1 MNVRE
6 TAQSAIGDTVGVDP
20 LFAQKWVS
28 DRIVELST
36 ATLAKP
42 LRRLLELTIPA
53 TVTAGTMTAT
63 QGSKTVTGDATA
75 QAAWSN
81 LLVGRYLKADS
92 KNGWF
97 EIAGFANNQITLR
110 SNWFD
115 DTVTASSY
123 TIAPRTIA
131 FPKNI
136 RAIGAMRNLKH
147 NTPISRIMLDDLD
160 LAEPGRTQRDGGPLI
175 FSEVGINDNE
185 ERVIEF
191 YPYTSEDVLVAYT
204 GYLKLEKF
212 EGHQEVPN
220 FIDSYMI
227 IEGVKMN
234 IYEHKMS
241 QSLEAGNADVGATW
255 GNMASRQRTIWRNAR
270 TDFIANNESVED
282 AKFILESYGSTRG
295 EFRGDVR
302 TARDHILLT
311 WTSLT

>member
-1 MNVRE
+1 MNIRE
-6 TAQSAIGDTVGVDP
+6 IAQSAIGYTVGVDP

-42 LRRLLELTIPA
+42 LRKLLELTVPA
-53 TVTAGTMTAT
+53 TITAGTITTT

-75 QAAWSN
+75 QAVWDNS
-81 LLVGRYLKADS
+81 LVGKYLKADS

-97 EIAGFANNQITLR
+97 EIAAFSNNQITLR

-115 DTVTASSY
+115 DTVTAGGY
-123 TIAPRTIA
+123 TITTRTITL
-131 FPKNI
+131 PKNI
-136 RAIGAMRNLKH
+136 RAIGAMRDLKH
-147 NTPISRIMLDDLD
+147 NTSISRIMLDDLD
-160 LAEPGRTQRDGGPLI
+160 FADPGRTQRDGGPQV
-175 FSEVGINDNE
+175 FSEVGVNDNE
-185 ERVIEF
+185 ERIIEF

-204 GYLKLEKF
+204 GYLKLERF

-220 FIDSYMI
+220 FIDFYMI

-255 GNMASRQRTIWRNAR
+255 GNMAARQRTIWKNAR

-282 AKFILESYGSTRG
+282 AKFILESYGSSRG
-295 EFRGDVR
+295 EFQGDVR
-302 TARDHILLT
+302 TARDNILLN
-311 WTSLT
+311 WTPLT